1 MLMVQIIVIFLYI
14 ALCLAFGLYMTRV
27 RHNWQLGL
35 FYAVVSLVLPGVGF
49 LFLWICHAVVEN
61 RGNREYSELYV
72 DENFSPENLKLVQK
86 LDSSK
91 EINYVAMEE
100 AMNVGSY
107 EYRRKMIMELLGK
120 EDTLQYLDIL
130 QTALLNEDTETSHY
144 ASTVIMELQRK
155 MQEEL
160 SEKEIQFEKDPSNQQ
175 VAAEWEQLLYKV
187 LCSNLYD
194 EFNKKRYFVK
204 YAKVSNQLLEAC
216 LPEEIFL
223 KNRIY
228 ILLAEKNYTEG
239 QILCERYLT
248 CYPKSEDAILCQI
261 ECFIQAKDSCG
272 MKKFLETLSSRP
284 VLLTQRTLKYVRIFR
299 KG

>member
-1 MLMVQIIVIFLYI
+1 MILVQIIVIFLYI

-35 FYAVVSLVLPGVGF
+35 FCTVVSLVLPGVGF
-49 LFLWICHAVVEN
+49 LFLWICHAVVEK
-61 RGNREYSELYV
+61 RGNKKYSELYV
-72 DENFSPENLKLVQK
+72 DENFRPENLMLVQK

-91 EINYVAMEE
+91 ETNYVAMED
-100 AMNVGSY
+100 ALNVGTY
-107 EYRRKMIMELLGK
+107 DYRRKMIMELLEK

-160 SEKEIQFEKDPSNQQ
+160 IEKEIQFEKDPLNQQ

-194 EFNKKRYFVK
+194 EFNKRRYFIK
-204 YAKVSNQLLEAC
+204 YAKVSNQLLEAS
-216 LPEEIFL
+216 LPAEQYFR
-223 KNRIY
+223 NRIH
-228 ILLAEKNYTEG
+228 ILLMEKNYTDG
-239 QILCERYLT
+239 QNLCSRYLL
-248 CYPKSEDAILCQI
+248 CYPKSEDAILCQL
-261 ECFIQAKDSCG
+261 ECFIQAKDSAG
-272 MKKFLETLSSRP
+272 MEKFLQTLSSRP
-284 VLLTQRTLKYVRIFR
+284 VLLTQKTLKYIRIFR